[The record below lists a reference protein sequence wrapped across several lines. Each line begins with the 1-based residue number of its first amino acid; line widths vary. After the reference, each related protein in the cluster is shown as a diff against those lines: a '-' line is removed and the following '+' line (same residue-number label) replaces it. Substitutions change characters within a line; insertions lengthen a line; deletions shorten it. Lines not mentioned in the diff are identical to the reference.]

1 MATYQGKQ
9 VKIVRPAK
17 EGDQGFVAGSAEQV
31 IIKGD
36 DGREVAVPKN
46 QVQDQDQA
54 QGGQQ
59 GQQGQG
65 GQGQQGR

>member
-17 EGDQGFVAGSAEQV
+17 DGDQGFVASSGEQV

-36 DGREVAVPKN
+36 DGREMAVPKN
-46 QVQDQDQA
+46 QVKED
-54 QGGQQ
+54 
-59 GQQGQG
+59 
-65 GQGQQGR
+65 